1 MNVTELFGSNVFND
15 EAMKNLLPK
24 EVYKSLRKTIDE
36 GKSLDTN
43 IASVVANAMKDW
55 AKKRDAATPYLSL
68 PASAR
73 VHTAFMRRWD
83 IPRMYGD
90 FANIIQP
97 SSADKKYFP

>member
-43 IASVVANAMKDW
+43 IASVVANAMKD
-55 AKKRDAATPYLSL
+55 
-68 PASAR
+68 
-73 VHTAFMRRWD
+73 
-83 IPRMYGD
+83 
-90 FANIIQP
+90 
-97 SSADKKYFP
+97 